1 MEFGFG
7 IAGDG
12 SGWDWLGWSFEMEYI
27 YILYIL
33 YIYGVLVGIHYIL
46 YVVYVGLSKLRS
58 FNHLH
63 RQTDRL
69 RKNVFDQ
76 F

>member
-27 YILYIL
+27 YIIY

>member
-27 YILYIL
+27 YILYMVYWLGYTIYYML
-33 YIYGVLVGIHYIL
+33 YMLVF
-46 YVVYVGLSKLRS
+46 R
-58 FNHLH
+58 N
-63 RQTDRL
+63 
-69 RKNVFDQ
+69 
-76 F
+76 

>member
-1 MEFGFG
+1 MGWNLVSGSLEMVLVG
-7 IAGDG
+7 I
-12 SGWDWLGWSFEMEYI
+12 GWDGLSKWNIYI
-27 YILYIL
+27 YI
-33 YIYGVLVGIHYIL
+33 IYGVLVGIHYIL

>member
-27 YILYIL
+27 YIIL

>member
-1 MEFGFG
+1 MVLVG
-7 IAGDG
+7 I
-12 SGWDWLGWSFEMEYI
+12 GWDGLSKWNIYIYII
-27 YILYIL
+27 YILYI